1 MVAIERAAVL
11 RIGVGAGTGAHRCLA
26 LILASNVCA
35 SASWAIFSPAMVANC
50 LERGTS
56 TFVIG
61 ILASIWAL
69 PFLVAAPL
77 YARIVARFNAKNCL
91 MLGMAADVISL
102 WLFPLFPSDW
112 SWLVLQVLSGATLGH
127 FSLITEAWLNLFSTE
142 NTRGRVLSLYT
153 ILPVIGYGIGTA
165 IYVLVGYHGYAPFVW
180 SSIAMAAGFIP
191 IVFIPREAADVVVG
205 GEERLRH
212 VFRQTPLLL
221 VIAFCAAV
229 LEMVPWSL
237 LQVYAIDNRW
247 STRAAALALPVF
259 YWGQLVLA
267 YPVGQIA
274 DRIPRRGV
282 LLGLSAMALLCMAG
296 LALLARTNALWI
308 IIFLMGGL
316 AAGIY
321 ASGLAILGQRFE
333 PRTLVSANAGFLA
346 CYAVG
351 TVIAPP
357 VAGALMDRLGPTA
370 LPIALA
376 CTSACVF
383 GCALVAR
390 VEWQRPSGRAL
401 PM

>member
-1 MVAIERAAVL
+1 MAIERAVVTRVEA
-11 RIGVGAGTGAHRCLA
+11 GASKGPHRRLL

-77 YARIVARFNAKNCL
+77 YARIVARFNARNCL
-91 MLGMAADVISL
+91 MLGMAADVVSL
-102 WLFPLFPSDW
+102 WLFPMFPNDW
-112 SWLVLQVLSGATLGH
+112 SWLLLQLISGATLGH
-127 FSLITEAWLNLFSTE
+127 FSLITEAWLNLFSTD

-153 ILPVIGYGIGTA
+153 ILPVIGYAIGTG

-191 IVFIPREAADVVVG
+191 IVFIPKKAADVVVG
-205 GEERLRH
+205 GEKRICH
-212 VFRQTPLLL
+212 VFRHAPLLL

-267 YPVGQIA
+267 YPIGHLA
-274 DRIPRRGV
+274 DRISRRTV
-282 LLGLSAMALLCMAG
+282 LLGISAIAVLCMAG

-308 IIFLMGGL
+308 IVFLIGGL

-321 ASGLAILGQRFE
+321 TSGLAVLGQRFD

-351 TVIAPP
+351 TVVAPP
-357 VAGALMDRLGPTA
+357 IAGALMDHLGPTA

-383 GCALVAR
+383 GCASVAR
-390 VEWQRPSGRAL
+390 VEWQRPGGSAF
-401 PM
+401 PI

>member
-1 MVAIERAAVL
+1 VAIEHAL
-11 RIGVGAGTGAHRCLA
+11 RMQVRGGTGKGPRRYLA

-69 PFLVAAPL
+69 PFLVAAPI

-91 MLGMAADVISL
+91 LVGMTADVISL
-102 WLFPLFPSDW
+102 WLFPVFPSDW
-112 SWLVLQVLSGATLGH
+112 SWLLLQVVSGATLGH
-127 FSLITEAWLNLFSTE
+127 FSLITETWLNLFSTD

-153 ILPVIGYGIGTA
+153 ILPVIGYAIGTG
-165 IYVLVGYHGYAPFVW
+165 IYVLVGYHGYAPFVC

-191 IVFIPREAADVVVG
+191 IVFIPREAAGVVVG
-205 GEERLRH
+205 GEERLHH
-212 VFRQTPLLL
+212 VFRQAPLLL

-237 LQVYAIDNRW
+237 LQVYAIDNKW

-267 YPVGQIA
+267 YPLGQIA
-274 DRIPRRGV
+274 DRVPRRTV
-282 LLGLSAMALLCMAG
+282 LLGISAMAVLCMAG

-308 IIFLMGGL
+308 ITFLTGGL

-321 ASGLAILGQRFE
+321 TCGLAILGQRFE
-333 PRTLVSANAGFLA
+333 PHTLVSANAGFLA
-346 CYAVG
+346 CYSVG

-357 VAGALMDRLGPTA
+357 VAGALMDHLGPIA

-383 GCALVAR
+383 GCASVAR
-390 VEWQRPSGRAL
+390 VEWQRPHRTAML
-401 PM
+401 T